1 VGLRRAPAATRE
13 LDRLFWAVADPSQ
26 PGAVQV
32 DGPAAL
38 ASVVAAD
45 ASTVAAATA
54 WLRSIGAD
62 MASLRLHPAG
72 DSIEVAWPAGAGKD
86 KAPRADGAFSDF
98 VVLKGA
104 RAAPA
109 SHRNP
114 VRSRRTGS
122 KGGVF
127 NMTRGMHTE
136 DSSLGPGPQ
145 SKAYGVPAGLKG
157 TNKGNSQMVR
167 ASSEQRVSRG
177 GGGLRRCAWCT
188 AGARARRGQ
197 HVRSIFDCVMPTT
210 AAPPPPGPRFCLQLF
225 RGWALLPL
233 LVLLPSK

>member
-1 VGLRRAPAATRE
+1 MVSPYHPILIAHQPPIAPDLASLLPNHALLSAQLAAFAATVIASSASAPTSTPTPTLLVGLRRAPAASRE
-13 LDRLFWAVADPSQ
+13 LDRLFWAVADPAQ

-32 DGPAAL
+32 DGPADL

-62 MASLRLHPAG
+62 MASLRLHPTG

-98 VVLKGA
+98 VILKGA

-122 KGGVF
+122 KGSVL

-157 TNKGNSQMVR
+157 TNKGNSQMV
-167 ASSEQRVSRG
+167 S
-177 GGGLRRCAWCT
+177 
-188 AGARARRGQ
+188 
-197 HVRSIFDCVMPTT
+197 
-210 AAPPPPGPRFCLQLF
+210 
-225 RGWALLPL
+225 
-233 LVLLPSK
+233 